1 MTDDTRRPFSRREL
15 LKTATGAAAAL
26 SLARAGAAQER
37 RRRAAGPARRHHDR
51 RRLRATGQGAP
62 RARGLRRAGNEP
74 PPRPPR
80 DRRGRGEGGLRHRA
94 GEGGE
99 GAGGRGQGRAEAAG
113 GLREGRPRLREPL
126 PARGPR
132 PRVRGDALELARA
145 DGGRGHGERR
155 PRRGRG
161 PERGHARGVL
171 APRGRLRAHAAAL
184 HDPRELLLRL
194 ERAPRPEPRPG
205 GHARRAHPR
214 RVRLH
219 PRPALRALREP
230 RARASGGGSST
241 SSGTATCTR
250 PTASGRWRST
260 WASTAATASPASS
273 R

>member
-26 SLARAGAAQER
+26 GFARAGAAQTPAPRPGPR
-37 RRRAAGPARRHHDR
+37 RDDDGHP
-51 RRLRATGQGAP
+51 LRAP
-62 RARGLRRAGNEP
+62 REGPLRPRRLRRAGNEP
-74 PPRPPR
+74 APRPPR
-80 DRRGRGEGGLRHRA
+80 DRRGRGQGGLRHRA

-99 GAGGRGQGRAEAAG
+99 GAGGGGQGRPEAAG
-113 GLREGRPRLREPL
+113 GVREGRPRLREPL

-132 PRVRGDALELARA
+132 PRLRGDALELARA

-171 APRGRLRAHAAAL
+171 AARGRLRAHAAAL

-194 ERAPRPEPRPG
+194 ERAAGPEPRPG
-205 GHARRAHPR
+205 RHAGRAHPR
-214 RVRLH
+214 GVRLH
-219 PRPALRALREP
+219 PRPALPALREP
-230 RARASGGGSST
+230 RARGSGGDSST